1 MSVKS
6 NTVCVSGY
14 VISIQKDVLTTA
26 EYTEKYLQAGDMSVY
41 PSYIDNGEVMDG
53 DRYIYHIAVRNEGA

>member
-1 MSVKS
+1 M
-6 NTVCVSGY
+6 
-14 VISIQKDVLTTA
+14 ISIQKDVLTTA